1 MFIFYYAVLSD
12 VSPPTALSPFAAA
25 AITGGNPFH
34 TMMLTWKYCLPAFLV
49 PFMFTLNKE
58 GATLLLLGDGG
69 VLTADPLTAIWTLV
83 TACIA
88 VAALAVTFGGWFVHE
103 ASIPERILAG
113 VGGLALLYA
122 SVTTDI
128 VGAALLVLAAAL
140 HMMRARGGQPSLRPS
155 I

>member
-1 MFIFYYAVLSD
+1 
-12 VSPPTALSPFAAA
+12 
-25 AITGGNPFH
+25 
-34 TMMLTWKYCLPAFLV
+34 
-49 PFMFTLNKE
+49 
-58 GATLLLLGDGG
+58 
-69 VLTADPLTAIWTLV
+69 
-83 TACIA
+83 
-88 VAALAVTFGGWFVHE
+88 
-103 ASIPERILAG
+103 